1 MSNLK
6 VSFENVAE
14 WCERH
19 LEDQRGREI
28 GMTFGTMLRVY
39 GRLATL
45 SSRLDGEQR
54 TVRIRQLNANAEK
67 LLMELSKKFLVAYGY
82 VQSEKSKLVEPMSVR
97 TNMIYDPGPRPKE

>member
-6 VSFENVAE
+6 VSFENVAD

-45 SSRLDGEQR
+45 SSRLPVEQR
-54 TVRIRQLNANAEK
+54 TVKTKELNAKAEE
-67 LLMELSKKFLVAYGY
+67 LLMELSKRFIVAYGY
-82 VQSEKSKLVEPMSVR
+82 EDSKTRKVVEPSSVR
-97 TNMIYDPGPRPKE
+97 TNMTYDPGP